1 MIDDIIEY
9 IKENDLRVKSRH
21 RYVLY
26 KRYYLYSI
34 LRKKGLSLSRIAK
47 MFNQSH
53 ATIIHGLIN
62 HDVWHKAKDPI
73 YFLHTRELREMFLE
87 PEKYKPLRIKIL
99 ECDSMEEL
107 DKIKEHINN
116 NYY

>member
-9 IKENDLRVKSRH
+9 IKENDLKAKSRH

-34 LRKKGLSLSRIAK
+34 LRKKGLSLSRIGK
-47 MFNQSH
+47 MFNQNHS
-53 ATIIHGLIN
+53 TIIHGLIN

-73 YFLHTRELREMFLE
+73 YLLHTRELREMFVARQ
-87 PEKYKPLRIKIL
+87 YYTPLRIKIL
-99 ECDSMEEL
+99 ECNSMDEL
-107 DKIKEHINN
+107 EKIKNQIKN